1 MIRTKEVKMGVV
13 VTNKK
18 KELKNSWNRAKV
30 NPTME
35 IMDSFLIEMF
45 VMFSYDNLEEPPFS
59 LGKDLQKAL
68 NLGYD
73 SKYAFIDGVLKGGTK
88 CLRLSQDN

>member
-1 MIRTKEVKMGVV
+1 
-13 VTNKK
+13 
-18 KELKNSWNRAKV
+18 
-30 NPTME
+30 
-35 IMDSFLIEMF
+35 MDSFLIEMF

-73 SKYAFIDGVLKGGTK
+73 SKYAFIDGVLKEGNR
-88 CLRLSQDN
+88 CLR

>member
-1 MIRTKEVKMGVV
+1 MGVV

-35 IMDSFLIEMF
+35 VMDSFLIEMF

-59 LGKDLQKAL
+59 LGKDLQNAL

-73 SKYAFIDGVLKGGTK
+73 SKFAFIDVVLKGGNR
-88 CLRLSQDN
+88 CLR

>member
-1 MIRTKEVKMGVV
+1 MTRTKEVKMGVV

-18 KELKNSWNRAKV
+18 KELKNSWNRV
-30 NPTME
+30 SINPTVE
-35 IMDSFLIEMF
+35 VMDSFLIEMF

-73 SKYAFIDGVLKGGTK
+73 SKFAFIDGVFNGGNR
-88 CLRLSQDN
+88 CLR

>member
-1 MIRTKEVKMGVV
+1 MGVV

-18 KELKNSWNRAKV
+18 KELKNSWNRV
-30 NPTME
+30 SINPTVE

-73 SKYAFIDGVLKGGTK
+73 SKYAFIDGVLKGGNK
-88 CLRLSQDN
+88 CLHLSQDN

>member
-1 MIRTKEVKMGVV
+1 MGVV

-30 NPTME
+30 NPTVE

-45 VMFSYDNLEEPPFS
+45 VMYSYDNLDEPPFS
-59 LGKDLQKAL
+59 LGRDLQKAL
-68 NLGYD
+68 NLSKD
-73 SKYAFIDGVLKGGTK
+73 SKYSFIDGVLKGGNK
-88 CLRLSQDN
+88 CLR

>member
-1 MIRTKEVKMGVV
+1 MGVV

-18 KELKNSWNRAKV
+18 KELKNSWNHV
-30 NPTME
+30 SINPTME

-45 VMFSYDNLEEPPFS
+45 VMYSYDNLEEPPFS

-68 NLGYD
+68 YLGYD
-73 SKYAFIDGVLKGGTK
+73 SKYAFIDGVLKEGNR
-88 CLRLSQDN
+88 CLR

>member
-1 MIRTKEVKMGVV
+1 MGVV

-18 KELKNSWNRAKV
+18 KEFKNSWNRV
-30 NPTME
+30 SMNPTME
-35 IMDSFLIEMF
+35 TMDSFLIEMF
-45 VMFSYDNLEEPPFS
+45 VMYSYDNLEEPPFS

-73 SKYAFIDGVLKGGTK
+73 SKYAFIDGVLKGGNK
-88 CLRLSQDN
+88 CLHLSLDN

>member
-1 MIRTKEVKMGVV
+1 MSLT

-30 NPTME
+30 NPTVE

-45 VMFSYDNLEEPPFS
+45 VMYSYDNLDEPPFS

-68 NLGYD
+68 NLSQD
-73 SKYAFIDGVLKGGTK
+73 MKYTFIEGVFNGGNK
-88 CLRLSQDN
+88 CLR